1 MNNKPPVL
9 KNQETTKDRNK
20 MRHLN
25 LLPDQDVYAIF
36 IQKKGKEMSKDCFQN
51 LLVFKSQYLKQQ
63 GSH

>member
-1 MNNKPPVL
+1 MNNKPPDL

-25 LLPDQDVYAIF
+25 LLSDQDVYAIF
-36 IQKKGKEMSKDCFQN
+36 IQKKGKEMSKDRFQN